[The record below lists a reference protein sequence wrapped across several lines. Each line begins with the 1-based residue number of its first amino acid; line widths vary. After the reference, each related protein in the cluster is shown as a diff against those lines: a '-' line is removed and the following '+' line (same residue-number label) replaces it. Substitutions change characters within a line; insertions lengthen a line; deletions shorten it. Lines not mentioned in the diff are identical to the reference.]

1 VNTNLTTKLKNT
13 DTETFVTFALSF
25 ENTGRRGPPVSLK
38 QNPSMASFQHGVLE
52 SRLTWTFPDAS
63 VQIWMPAIH
72 AGMTKI
78 CIFMFYGERKVMNNF
93 VVKNFVSV
101 RGMVANKFAQT
112 VNQGGFREYSI
123 HQSSYG

>member
-1 VNTNLTTKLKNT
+1 MELPPALMVS
-13 DTETFVTFALSF
+13 TFINIPPSKI
-25 ENTGRRGPPVSLK
+25 RGGGAPVSLK